1 MKATNKKLIV
11 SLVLM
16 LALWAIAGVAFFV
29 IWNKLDD
36 TNTKI
41 ADTKIELGKQANID
55 DLKKVAQ
62 NNSGVMADL
71 KTRIVPV
78 DGDVDLIDNLEK
90 LGKMVG
96 VEFTI
101 DSIKEQELS
110 NKNISGV
117 FGKTI
122 EEAKIRILAEGSW
135 SKLIKVWSLLQN
147 YHYDVDFSAI
157 DLNLTSADEGKGVG
171 APVWSAVFDVVILKY
186 K

>member
-1 MKATNKKLIV
+1 MKSTNQKLIV
-11 SLVLM
+11 SLILM
-16 LALWAIAGVAFFV
+16 LVLWVVAGAAFFV
-29 IWNKLDD
+29 IWNKLEN

-41 ADTKIELGKQANID
+41 SDTKIELGKQANID
-55 DLKKVAQ
+55 DLKRVAQ
-62 NNSGVMADL
+62 NNAEIVADL

-90 LGKMVG
+90 LGKAAG

-110 NKNISGV
+110 NKNVSGV

-135 SKLIKVWSLLQN
+135 NKLIKVWSLLQN
-147 YHYDVDFSAI
+147 YHYDIDFSAI
-157 DLNLTSADEGKGVG
+157 DLNLTSADVGKGVM